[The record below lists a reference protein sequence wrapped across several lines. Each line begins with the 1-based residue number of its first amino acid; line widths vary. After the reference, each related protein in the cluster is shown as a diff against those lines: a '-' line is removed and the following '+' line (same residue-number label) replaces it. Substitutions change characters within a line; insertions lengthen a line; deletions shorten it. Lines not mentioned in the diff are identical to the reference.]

1 MTIKV
6 EVFSAPGCT
15 RCGQAKDV
23 LRKVAEEIGG
33 GRIEWREVNV
43 LDEIDRAVKLGV
55 LSTPAIAVNGK
66 LVFTA
71 LPSAKKLRAALETE
85 IRRSF
90 SAPSGQT

>member
-1 MTIKV
+1 MLKV
-6 EVFSAPGCT
+6 EVFSSPGCT

-55 LSTPAIAVNGK
+55 LSTPAIAINGK
-66 LVFTA
+66 LVFTT